1 MPIYFFKDKKLKI
14 IKINFQKILKVQ
26 KIWYICAMEINAARE
41 KFIETWGNLGSSWGI
56 NKSVAQVQ
64 AFLLLAP
71 DPVSTDELMEAL
83 QISRGNTNMSLRQ
96 LMDFGVVS
104 KKNVPGQRKEYFVH
118 EKDIWKWAPKIMA
131 VRKQRELN
139 PVLEVLTELK
149 EFSAS
154 GKTPI
159 ETVFETQVGEIHSF
173 SAKVSRVA
181 DKLCSSKSDMLL
193 KLFKL
198 FG

>member
-1 MPIYFFKDKKLKI
+1 
-14 IKINFQKILKVQ
+14 
-26 KIWYICAMEINAARE
+26 MEITAARE

-64 AFLLLAP
+64 AYLLLAP
-71 DPVSTDELMEAL
+71 EPVSTDDIMEDL
-83 QISRGNTNMSLRQ
+83 KISRGNTNMSLRQ
-96 LMDFGVVS
+96 LMDFGVVY
-104 KKNVPGQRKEYFVH
+104 KKNIAGQRKEYFVS

-149 EFSAS
+149 EFKGS
-154 GKTPI
+154 GSGGLESTFI
-159 ETVFETQVGEIHSF
+159 EQVKEIHSF
-173 SAKVSRVA
+173 SSKVSSVA
-181 DKLCSSKSDMLL
+181 DRLCSSKSDILL

>member
-1 MPIYFFKDKKLKI
+1 
-14 IKINFQKILKVQ
+14 
-26 KIWYICAMEINAARE
+26 MEINEARA

-56 NKSVAQVQ
+56 NRSVAQVQ

-71 DPVSTDELMEAL
+71 RPVSTDDLMQQL

-96 LMDFGVVS
+96 LMDFGVVY

-149 EFSAS
+149 GFN
-154 GKTPI
+154 GDQKD
-159 ETVFETQVGEIHSF
+159 ETVLEFTRQVDQIQGF

-181 DKLCSSKSDMLL
+181 DRLCSSGAAMLL

>member
-1 MPIYFFKDKKLKI
+1 M
-14 IKINFQKILKVQ
+14 KVQ
-26 KIWYICAMEINAARE
+26 KILYLRVMEINAARE

-56 NKSVAQVQ
+56 NRSVAQVQ

-71 DPVSTDELMEAL
+71 EPVSTDELMEAL
-83 QISRGNTNMSLRQ
+83 QISRGNTNMSVRQ

-104 KKNVPGQRKEYFVH
+104 KKNIPGNRKEFFVH

-131 VRKQRELN
+131 IRKQRELN

-149 EFSAS
+149 EF
-154 GKTPI
+154 TVDNPEPLEI
-159 ETVFETQVGEIHSF
+159 VFETQVKQIHGF
-173 SAKVSRVA
+173 SAKVSSVA
-181 DKLCSSKSDMLL
+181 DKLCLPKSNMLI

-198 FG
+198 FA

>member
-1 MPIYFFKDKKLKI
+1 M
-14 IKINFQKILKVQ
+14 KVQ
-26 KIWYICAMEINAARE
+26 KVLYICNMEIDTARE

-71 DPVSTDELMEAL
+71 EPVSTDELMESL
-83 QISRGNTNMSLRQ
+83 KISRGNANMSLRQ

-104 KKNVPGQRKEYFVH
+104 KKNVPGRRKEYFIH

-149 EFSAS
+149 AFSAK
-154 GKTPI
+154 GAAPL
-159 ETVFETQVGEIHSF
+159 ETVFETQVREIHGF
-173 SAKVSRVA
+173 SSKVSKVA
-181 DKLCSSKSDMLL
+181 DRLCSSKSDMLI
-193 KLFKL
+193 KLFK
-198 FG
+198 FFA

>member
-1 MPIYFFKDKKLKI
+1 
-14 IKINFQKILKVQ
+14 
-26 KIWYICAMEINAARE
+26 MEINEARE

-64 AFLLLAP
+64 AYLLLAP
-71 DPVSTDELMEAL
+71 APVSTDEIMEDL
-83 QISRGNTNMSLRQ
+83 KISRGNTNMSLRQ
-96 LMDFGVVS
+96 LMDFGVVY
-104 KKNVPGQRKEYFVH
+104 KKNIPGQRKEYFVS

-149 EFSAS
+149 AFNDTGS
-154 GKTPI
+154 GELEATF
-159 ETVFETQVGEIHSF
+159 VRQVKEIHGF
-173 SAKVSRVA
+173 SAKVSKVA
-181 DKLCSSKSDMLL
+181 DRLCGSKSEMLL

-198 FG
+198 FA

>member
-1 MPIYFFKDKKLKI
+1 
-14 IKINFQKILKVQ
+14 
-26 KIWYICAMEINAARE
+26 MEVKEARE
-41 KFIETWGNLGSSWGI
+41 RFIETWGNLGSSWGI

-64 AFLLLAP
+64 AYLLLAP
-71 DPVSTDELMEAL
+71 EPVSTDEIMEDL

-96 LMDFGVVS
+96 LMDFGVVY
-104 KKNVPGQRKEYFVH
+104 KKNMPGQRKEYFVS

-149 EFSAS
+149 EFKAVSSDELEA
-154 GKTPI
+154 TF
-159 ETVFETQVGEIHSF
+159 VQQVKEIHGF
-173 SAKVSRVA
+173 STKVSKVA
-181 DKLCSSKSDMLL
+181 DKLCSSKSEMLL

-198 FG
+198 FA